1 MTYLELKE
9 RLPEVFTFL
18 DVIKIFPQEKAET
31 VRMQLHRLVKKERIY
46 SLKRGL
52 YIFPGAR
59 IDELKLAGLLYQP
72 SYISLETA
80 LNYHGVLPDI
90 PLGITSVT
98 TTTTKKIEN
107 SLGRFY
113 FQKIKPELFFGYSST
128 PFSIAT
134 KEKALLDFFY
144 LRRKRNIS
152 DLRLNLAGF
161 NHKIYRQYAA
171 QFPPEIA
178 KIKIT

>member
-9 RLPEVFTFL
+9 NLPEVFTFL
-18 DVIKIFPQEKAET
+18 DVIKIFPQGKVET
-31 VRMQLHRLVKKERIY
+31 VRMQLHRLVKKGQIR

-52 YIFPGAR
+52 YVFSGAQ
-59 IDELKLAGLLYQP
+59 IDELKLAGFLYQP

-80 LNYHGVLPDI
+80 LNYHGVMPDI
-90 PLGITSVT
+90 PLEVTSVT

-107 SLGRFY
+107 GFGRFY
-113 FQKIKPELFFGYSST
+113 FQKVKPELFFGYSST
-128 PFSIAT
+128 PFNIAT

-144 LRRKRNIS
+144 LRNKRNIS
-152 DLRLNLAGF
+152 DLRLNLTGF

-171 QFPPEIA
+171 QFPPEIT